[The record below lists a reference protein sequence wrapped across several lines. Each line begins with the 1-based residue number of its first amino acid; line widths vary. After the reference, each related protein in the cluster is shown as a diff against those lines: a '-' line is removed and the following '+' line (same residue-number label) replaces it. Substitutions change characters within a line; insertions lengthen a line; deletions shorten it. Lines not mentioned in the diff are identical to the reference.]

1 VERRTAKPVHND
13 PSPINTSSSNGAPV
27 EASDEAFDA
36 AVATVGA
43 LSGPGLETTDAGIGA
58 APDEEAD
65 EGLPEPEGGAVDAA
79 VVGFGHEA
87 SALPVRAPWT
97 PQIVTGTV
105 APVPGLPGVPI
116 GVEPDSAPSHVPVES
131 PSRAAATAQT
141 VTGAET
147 GAEPVVVVPT

>member
-1 VERRTAKPVHND
+1 MAKPAHND

-27 EASDEAFDA
+27 EAREALDA

-43 LSGPGLETTDAGIGA
+43 LTGPGLATNDAGIGA
-58 APDEEAD
+58 APDED
-65 EGLPEPEGGAVDAA
+65 EDDGPPEPEVGAVDAA

-87 SALPVRAPWT
+87 SALPVSAPWT
-97 PQIVTGTV
+97 PQIVTGMV

-116 GVEPDSAPSHVPVES
+116 GVELDSAPSHVPVEP
-131 PSRAAATAQT
+131 PSSAAATAQT

-147 GAEPVVVVPT
+147 GAEPVVVVPM